1 MIHSTHSKEKENAKS
16 QKKVFYPF
24 FPFTQGLLT
33 YFSFLERCSLSQ
45 SDRLAYPSSKNVRGC
60 GGEVYALCMLCAH
73 VQGKKKLRDSYSF
86 LPTFKSTSY
95 YYHYYYYY
103 GSGFRREDKKE
114 TGTQVNSSCYFFWYG
129 VLHK

>member
-60 GGEVYALCMLCAH
+60 GGEVYALCMYVMCTCPGEEEAQRFL
-73 VQGKKKLRDSYSF
+73 LFSSYFQINQLLLS
-86 LPTFKSTSY
+86 LLLLL
-95 YYHYYYYY
+95 
-103 GSGFRREDKKE
+103 
-114 TGTQVNSSCYFFWYG
+114 W
-129 VLHK
+129 